1 MYIFAY
7 PIVATDNGSMLQNAS
22 TIVLMVIM
30 EILRIEVA
38 FFRPIVLK
46 IIMLIMLLKLVSLLV
61 LVASPMQQKK
71 PVF

>member
-7 PIVATDNGSMLQNAS
+7 PIVATDNGSMAQNAS